1 MSLKTEKITL
11 KPLDSY
17 YYDNYSNK
25 FKILSIKHYIQH
37 DYNEK
42 FHLEFNV
49 YEIYLE
55 NDYYVWIIEKKRYR
69 CIISLSGI
77 KIYNH
82 IPYIRYYSIDNNFE
96 GIKQHIYYDIQ
107 LYNPNRDSS
116 TKIKKI
122 ENLIQL
128 KLITFNG
135 KIPKYKNLPIRNV
148 FS

>member
-1 MSLKTEKITL
+1 MVCKIMSLKTEKITL

-82 IPYIRYYSIDNNFE
+82 IPYIRYYSIDNKRIF
-96 GIKQHIYYDIQ
+96 
-107 LYNPNRDSS
+107 SS
-116 TKIKKI
+116 
-122 ENLIQL
+122 LW
-128 KLITFNG
+128 F
-135 KIPKYKNLPIRNV
+135 
-148 FS
+148 